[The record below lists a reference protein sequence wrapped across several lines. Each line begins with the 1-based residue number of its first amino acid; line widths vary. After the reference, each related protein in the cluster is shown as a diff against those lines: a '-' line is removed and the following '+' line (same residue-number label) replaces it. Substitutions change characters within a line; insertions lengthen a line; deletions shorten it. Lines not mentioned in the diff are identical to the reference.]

1 MSDQQESDKRKSI
14 EIRINGN
21 PADITLE
28 SEKTVGELL
37 SGLEEWLSA
46 SGNRITGIELDGV
59 TIDSEGVS
67 RAFTQELAGIC
78 RVDIRV
84 SGWPDIARE
93 ALFTIKEYLKL
104 YAEASFDEQRG
115 IRDAWRESL
124 SAKFLAGQMP
134 DMLDLIDK
142 TFAGAG
148 VSIPE
153 MDRLIDERIRECTA
167 PEQEAHN
174 IDALVRDIAKRLED
188 LPLDIQTGR
197 DSRASETMGLFS
209 SLMEKLFRLLNL
221 LNLRGISLEA
231 VSIES
236 LSFHDFLRE
245 FSATLQELSSAYD
258 SHDTVLVGDL
268 AEYEISP
275 RLLKL
280 YRAMMDVMNGC

>member
-1 MSDQQESDKRKSI
+1 MSDQQESDKKKSI
-14 EIRINGN
+14 EIHINGS

-67 RAFTQELAGIC
+67 RAFTQELAGI
-78 RVDIRV
+78 RMVDIRV
-84 SGWPDIARE
+84 SGWPEIALE

-104 YAEASFDEQRG
+104 YVEARFDEQRG
-115 IRDAWRESL
+115 IRDAWGESL

-153 MDRLIDERIRECTA
+153 MDRLLDERIRECAA
-167 PEQEAHN
+167 PEEETHN
-174 IDALVRDIAKRLED
+174 IEAVVRDIAKRLED

-221 LNLRGISLEA
+221 LNLRGISLES

-236 LSFHDFLRE
+236 LSFHDFLAE

-280 YRAMMDVMNGC
+280 YMAMMDAMNGC